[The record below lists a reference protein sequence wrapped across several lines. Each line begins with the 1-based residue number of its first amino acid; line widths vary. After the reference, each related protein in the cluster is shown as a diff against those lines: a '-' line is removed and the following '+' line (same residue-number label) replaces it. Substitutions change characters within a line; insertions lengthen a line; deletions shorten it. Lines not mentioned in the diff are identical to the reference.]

1 MYRPQTATRSNTRCK
16 AKKEDRPRI
25 LHTYS
30 FLWLGANPCNGARGN
45 QREATMKVRRKNK
58 LVEKVVRICVRFLRF
73 VLVRLILRGIES
85 LANGEL

>member
-1 MYRPQTATRSNTRCK
+1 
-16 AKKEDRPRI
+16 
-25 LHTYS
+25 
-30 FLWLGANPCNGARGN
+30 
-45 QREATMKVRRKNK
+45 MKVRRKNK